1 MEYLS
6 PAVNPLIVT
15 VNCACGVESVFESRI
30 VELFPKAV
38 DGHDISSGLSF
49 SVDVR
54 DAVDQVL

>member
-1 MEYLS
+1 MFSARDSRLIPFIATAIDLS
-6 PAVNPLIVT
+6 LGISVVAMVT
-15 VNCACGVESVFESRI
+15 
-30 VELFPKAV
+30 ELFPKAV

>member
-1 MEYLS
+1 MFK
-6 PAVNPLIVT
+6 
-15 VNCACGVESVFESRI
+15 SVFGLSI
-30 VELFPKAV
+30 GSLVIAAELFPKAV

>member
-1 MEYLS
+1 MTRIETI
-6 PAVNPLIVT
+6 PAVML
-15 VNCACGVESVFESRI
+15 
-30 VELFPKAV
+30 ELFPKAV